1 MSEMSDIKKIG
12 IITSGGDCGGLNAVI
27 YGAAKMCLANN
38 IELAI
43 IPNGYAGLYNL
54 DKINPVPVNLTS
66 VEQIKCYIAG
76 SVAGHSRVKISK
88 IKDDNKWEKIKQ
100 NIKKHNIDALIIAG
114 GDDTGSVV
122 LDLINNGI
130 KCIHVPKTMDLDL
143 QTYSVGGDSTIHRIS
158 KFVVDLRTTGLTH
171 NRIIIF
177 EVFGRYAGHTAF
189 RGGIGADV
197 DCILIPEVNVDFKVV
212 YEHFKQT
219 FSRRIKEDELNSAI
233 YTIVVAEGVKNAD
246 GDFFTNKNS
255 ATDSFGHQKLSGV
268 SAFVRNML
276 DDYSKQD
283 TEYWKQVF
291 TENGIYV
298 ENIHTHPEIRDIM
311 SGHLVRCGES
321 TPYDVSF
328 GKQCGGGAV
337 LLLLNDIT
345 GVTIA
350 GINEGE
356 IRYLPVNEAIKQRYV
371 SLEDVEFYEK
381 LGICFGR
388 KVKENYKPKFK
399 KITNN
404 LERYM

>member
-1 MSEMSDIKKIG
+1 MSDIKKIG

-38 IELAI
+38 IELVL

-54 DKINPVPVNLTS
+54 DKINPVSFDLKKI
-66 VEQIKCYIAG
+66 EQINTTKAG

-88 IKDDNKWEKIKQ
+88 INDENKWMKIKE
-100 NIKKHNIDALIIAG
+100 NIKKHSIDALIIAG

-122 LDLINNGI
+122 LDLISHGV
-130 KCIHVPKTMDLDL
+130 KCIHTPKTMDLDL

-158 KFVVDLRTTGLTH
+158 KFVEDLKTTGMTH
-171 NRIIIF
+171 NRIIVF

-197 DCILIPEVNVDFKVV
+197 DCILIPEVNVDFKIV

-219 FSRRIKEDELNSAI
+219 FTRRIKNDDLNSAL
-233 YTIVVAEGVKNAD
+233 YTIVVAEGVKNAE
-246 GDFFTNKNS
+246 GEFFTDKNF
-255 ATDSFGHQKLSGV
+255 TVDSFGHQRLSGV
-268 SAFVRNML
+268 GAFVRTIL
-276 DDYSKQD
+276 TEYSKQD

-291 TENGIYV
+291 SENGVYV
-298 ENIHTHPEIRDIM
+298 EGINTHPEIRDIM

-321 TPYDVSF
+321 TPYDISF

-337 LLLLNDIT
+337 LLLLNDIS

-350 GINEGE
+350 GVNEGVV
-356 IRYLPVNEAIKQRYV
+356 RYLPVKEAIKQRYV
-371 SLEDVEFYEK
+371 DLNDVDFYEQ
-381 LGICFGR
+381 LGVCFGR
-388 KVKENYKPKFK
+388 KTKENYNVKFK
-399 KITNN
+399 EISGQI
-404 LERYM
+404 ERYM